1 MGVVVAFDYASWAA
15 RYPTLATTVD
25 EALATQF
32 WVEAS
37 IFQRNDGG
45 GPVCSAALQSA
56 LLNMLTAH
64 IAILNGAGSPGG
76 VPSGLVGRVANAT
89 QGSVSVGTS
98 YINPTTDL
106 QAWASQ
112 TGPGAEWYAATSQFR
127 TFQYRAPP
135 RQSLTPGFPG
145 YPGLSGG
152 WYGWRQ

>member
-1 MGVVVAFDYASWAA
+1 MPQVAFNYDLWAA
-15 RYPTLATTVD
+15 RYPSLATSVNSTLATAYFG
-25 EALATQF
+25 EAT
-32 WVEAS
+32 
-37 IFQRNDGG
+37 IFQRNDGF
-45 GPVCSAALQSA
+45 GPICDATLQLT

-98 YINPTTDL
+98 YVNPTTDL

-127 TFQYRAPP
+127 TFRYRALP